1 LYLGYRLSVY
11 DLWLSKESN
20 SLKLTMQSR
29 LIFIAMALA
38 LGAVLPM
45 QAAINSRLAKT
56 AGNPVM
62 AAFISFAV
70 GTIALMI
77 YLIIA
82 GQFQFRFVSTQ
93 SPWWIWTGGL
103 LGTFFVAGIVILLPR
118 LGVVLS
124 FSLVLAGQMLVA
136 ILFDQF
142 GWLGV
147 AVREISPGKIIGSVL
162 LIIGVILIRKY

>member
-1 LYLGYRLSVY
+1 
-11 DLWLSKESN
+11 
-20 SLKLTMQSR
+20 MQSR
-29 LIFIAMALA
+29 LLFMALALA

-45 QAAINSRLAKT
+45 QAAINARLAKT

-70 GTIALMI
+70 GTIALMLF
-77 YLIIA
+77 LIIA
-82 GQFQFRFVSTQ
+82 GQFQFRFISSQ

-103 LGTFFVAGIVILLPR
+103 LGTFFVAGILVLLPR

-124 FSLVLAGQMLVA
+124 FSLVLAGQMFAA

-142 GWLGV
+142 GWMGL
-147 AVREISPGKIIGSVL
+147 AIKEISMGKIIGSIL

>member
-1 LYLGYRLSVY
+1 
-11 DLWLSKESN
+11 
-20 SLKLTMQSR
+20 MQSR
-29 LIFIAMALA
+29 LLFIIIALA

-56 AGNPVM
+56 AGSPIM
-62 AAFISFAV
+62 SAFVSFAV
-70 GTIALMI
+70 GTIALMLFLVI
-77 YLIIA
+77 S
-82 GQFQFRFVSTQ
+82 GQFKFGYVSSQ

-103 LGTFFVAGIVILLPR
+103 LGTFFVAGIVYILPK

-124 FSLVLAGQMLVA
+124 FSLVLAGQMFVA

-147 AVREISPGKIIGSVL
+147 AVREISPGKIIGAVL
-162 LIIGVILIRKY
+162 LIIGVVLIRKF

>member
-1 LYLGYRLSVY
+1 
-11 DLWLSKESN
+11 
-20 SLKLTMQSR
+20 MQSR
-29 LIFIAMALA
+29 ILYIVMALA
-38 LGAVLPM
+38 LGAVLPI
-45 QAAINSRLAKT
+45 QAAINARLAKT

-62 AAFISFAV
+62 AAFVSFAV
-70 GTIALMI
+70 GTIALMLF
-77 YLIIA
+77 LILS
-82 GQFQFRFVSTQ
+82 GQFQFKFVSAQ

-124 FSLVLAGQMLVA
+124 FTLVLAGQMFVA

-147 AVREISPGKIIGSVL
+147 AIKEISPGKIVGAVL
-162 LIIGVILIRKY
+162 LIAGVLLIRKY

>member
-1 LYLGYRLSVY
+1 MQS
-11 DLWLSKESN
+11 SKSF
-20 SLKLTMQSR
+20 MQSR
-29 LIFIAMALA
+29 LLFIAMALA

-77 YLIIA
+77 FLIIA
-82 GQFQFRFVSTQ
+82 GQFNLRFVSTP

-103 LGTFFVAGIVILLPR
+103 LGTFFVAGIVILLPK

-124 FSLVLAGQMLVA
+124 FSLVLAGQMFAA

-147 AVREISPGKIIGSVL
+147 AVREISPGKIIGAVL

>member
-1 LYLGYRLSVY
+1 MQPRFLYIV
-11 DLWLSKESN
+11 
-20 SLKLTMQSR
+20 
-29 LIFIAMALA
+29 MALA
-38 LGAVLPM
+38 LGAVLPI
-45 QAAINSRLAKT
+45 QAAINARLAKT

-62 AAFISFAV
+62 AAFVSFAV
-70 GTIALMI
+70 GTIALMLL
-77 YLIIA
+77 LILS
-82 GQFQFRFVSTQ
+82 GQFQFKFVSSQ

-124 FSLVLAGQMLVA
+124 FTLVLAGQMFVA

-147 AVREISPGKIIGSVL
+147 AIKEISPGKIVGALL
-162 LIIGVILIRKY
+162 LIAGVLLIRKY

>member
-1 LYLGYRLSVY
+1 
-11 DLWLSKESN
+11 
-20 SLKLTMQSR
+20 
-29 LIFIAMALA
+29 MALA

-45 QAAINSRLAKT
+45 QAAINARLAKT
-56 AGNPVM
+56 AGSPVM

-70 GTIALMI
+70 GTIALMLF
-77 YLIIA
+77 LIIA
-82 GQFQFRFVSTQ
+82 GQFQFRFISSQ

-103 LGTFFVAGIVILLPR
+103 LGIFFVAGIVVLLPR

-124 FSLVLAGQMLVA
+124 FSLVLAGQMFAA

-142 GWLGV
+142 GWLGI
-147 AVREISPGKIIGSVL
+147 AIKEISAGKIIGSIL

>member
-1 LYLGYRLSVY
+1 
-11 DLWLSKESN
+11 
-20 SLKLTMQSR
+20 MQSR
-29 LIFIAMALA
+29 LLFIIIALA

-56 AGNPVM
+56 ADSPVM
-62 AAFISFAV
+62 SAFVSFAV
-70 GTIALMI
+70 GTIALMLF
-77 YLIIA
+77 LILF
-82 GQFQFRFVSTQ
+82 GRFKFEFVSSQ

-103 LGTFFVAGIVILLPR
+103 LGTFFVAGIVYILPT

-124 FSLVLAGQMLVA
+124 FSLVLAGQMFVA

-147 AVREISPGKIIGSVL
+147 AVREISVGKIIGAVL
-162 LIIGVILIRKY
+162 LIIGVVLIRKY